1 MYSHRAASKTAIDR
15 LERSIEMMGTMPEQ
29 IAEAHVRFM
38 GYDLPANCSA
48 SVKRGKLL
56 KLLSDEVLREAKQ
69 AEREEF
75 VAKAAAKTNA
85 SADFEGKDRGRDEK
99 NANNKNTA
107 SSPRHQNSSS
117 ISSNRRV
124 CDDDGDNNSTET
136 KIVNG
141 GGRYNNNNNNN
152 NNDSDSDSDS
162 SVQGTE
168 RAAPPPR
175 SPSPPLRRVNEHAA
189 KSTTNTYADSDS
201 ELEESEE
208 DPDNY
213 YLSLIHISEP
223 TRPY

>member
-99 NANNKNTA
+99 NANNKNT
-107 SSPRHQNSSS
+107 
-117 ISSNRRV
+117 NR
-124 CDDDGDNNSTET
+124 
-136 KIVNG
+136 
-141 GGRYNNNNNNN
+141 
-152 NNDSDSDSDS
+152 
-162 SVQGTE
+162 
-168 RAAPPPR
+168 
-175 SPSPPLRRVNEHAA
+175 
-189 KSTTNTYADSDS
+189 S
-201 ELEESEE
+201 E
-208 DPDNY
+208 
-213 YLSLIHISEP
+213 
-223 TRPY
+223 

>member
-99 NANNKNTA
+99 T
-107 SSPRHQNSSS
+107 R
-117 ISSNRRV
+117 IIRTRRLHLA
-124 CDDDGDNNSTET
+124 T
-136 KIVNG
+136 KIRHRFRRTDECVTT
-141 GGRYNNNNNNN
+141 
-152 NNDSDSDSDS
+152 
-162 SVQGTE
+162 TE
-168 RAAPPPR
+168 ITTPR
-175 SPSPPLRRVNEHAA
+175 KR
-189 KSTTNTYADSDS
+189 K
-201 ELEESEE
+201 
-208 DPDNY
+208 
-213 YLSLIHISEP
+213 
-223 TRPY
+223 